1 LNGVG
6 FSDPSRG
13 LILNGII
20 VRAGA
25 SLAGADLRNTD
36 LSDLDLRGINLSG
49 ADLRGARVNDA
60 LLAGANL
67 AGANLTGVRFLRADL
82 SGANFTGATMTGV
95 DLSFAVLSDSTDF
108 TSVLGTGAVG
118 TRIDGAT
125 ALLPAIWSLSAG
137 KLLVM
142 IEPASPTLSG
152 ASQAP
157 GSITVNWD
165 VPLKNGGGA
174 ILDYRVCV
182 VTIRCESIAASARSA
197 TLNSIPNGATYSV
210 TVEARNAAGYSPTD
224 SRSVTIPGAPGV
236 PGGVRVEASSGA
248 LSVRWTRP
256 DSSGGS
262 PITGYRVC
270 AGVSCVSVGADD
282 RVGVVS
288 GLVNGQ
294 SYAVVVSAV
303 SAYGTSVGAS
313 GGSVVPFTTPS
324 AATITSAVGSDR
336 TITVGWSAGFDGG
349 SALTGYEVCAVP
361 VSGRT
366 LCVDAEAAAVSA
378 VVPGLINGV

>member
-1 LNGVG
+1 LGHPDRKQTPGLTNG
-6 FSDPSRG
+6 S
-13 LILNGII
+13 
-20 VRAGA
+20 
-25 SLAGADLRNTD
+25 
-36 LSDLDLRGINLSG
+36 
-49 ADLRGARVNDA
+49 
-60 LLAGANL
+60 
-67 AGANLTGVRFLRADL
+67 
-82 SGANFTGATMTGV
+82 
-95 DLSFAVLSDSTDF
+95 
-108 TSVLGTGAVG
+108 
-118 TRIDGAT
+118 
-125 ALLPAIWSLSAG
+125 
-137 KLLVM
+137 
-142 IEPASPTLSG
+142 
-152 ASQAP
+152 
-157 GSITVNWD
+157 
-165 VPLKNGGGA
+165 
-174 ILDYRVCV
+174 
-182 VTIRCESIAASARSA
+182 
-197 TLNSIPNGATYSV
+197 TYSV
-210 TVEARNAAGYSPTD
+210 TLKAVNKQGPSGTQSDR
-224 SRSVTIPGAPGV
+224 VTLASAPGV

-248 LSVRWTRP
+248 LSVRWTRS

-324 AATITSAVGSDR
+324 AATVTSAVGSDR

-378 VVPGLINGV
+378 GVPGLINGVEYTVSVVARNAAGSGAEATRTATPSRTPRAPQRVLAQPGLGVILLTWDVPASDGGSAITGYSVCLESSCVTVDASVRSQRFDGLTNGTKYTVSVQAINISGSSDAALRRSTPRLGLSSFLVN